1 MNRHRIRQALL
12 FATLLLASPAFPQEP
27 APEPGSL
34 EANKAVVSHYLQIL
48 GGGSLDELDQVI
60 GSDFLDRT
68 PGAPKVQGPG
78 SIRDS
83 QKRAREL
90 FEEIRYK
97 VGDLVAEGDRVA
109 ALYTVRATRK
119 AEGGAGKPVEV
130 IGITL
135 FRIADGKIRETWIV
149 NDQLEL
155 FSQLGFTIQA
165 PGAPP
170 SKLAPP
176 VKAPA
181 KPPVKPPR
189 S

>member
-12 FATLLLASPAFPQEP
+12 AILLLALPISPPLWGQEP
-27 APEPGSL
+27 APEPGSP

-48 GGGSLDELDQVI
+48 GGGSLYELDQVI

-68 PGAPKVQGPG
+68 PGAPKTQGPN

-90 FEEIRYK
+90 FEGIRYK

-155 FSQLGFTIQA
+155 FSQLGFTIQ
-165 PGAPP
+165 PPGGAP
-170 SKLAPP
+170 SKP
-176 VKAPA
+176 V
-181 KPPVKPPR
+181 PPVKPPVKKPR
-189 S
+189 P

>member
-12 FATLLLASPAFPQEP
+12 LATFLLALPIRAQEP
-27 APEPGSL
+27 VPEPGSL

-68 PGAPKVQGPG
+68 PGAPKTQGPN

-90 FEEIRYK
+90 FEGIRYK

-109 ALYTVRATRK
+109 ALYTVRASRK
-119 AEGGAGKPVEV
+119 GEGGAGKPVEV

-155 FSQLGFTIQA
+155 FSQLGFTIQP
-165 PGAPP
+165 PGAP
-170 SKLAPP
+170 SRP
-176 VKAPA
+176 V
-181 KPPVKPPR
+181 PPVKPPVKKKPQP
-189 S
+189 

>member
-1 MNRHRIRQALL
+1 MNRHRLPQALL
-12 FATLLLASPAFPQEP
+12 LATLLLASPIRAQEP

-68 PGAPKVQGPG
+68 PGAPKTQGPS

-90 FEEIRYK
+90 FEGIRYK

-119 AEGGAGKPVEV
+119 GEGGAGRPIEV

-155 FSQLGFTIQA
+155 FSQLGFTIQP
-165 PGAPP
+165 PGAP
-170 SKLAPP
+170 SKTAPVKPP
-176 VKAPA
+176 VNK
-181 KPPVKPPR
+181 PVKPPR
-189 S
+189 P

>member
-1 MNRHRIRQALL
+1 MNRHRILQTLL
-12 FATLLLASPAFPQEP
+12 ATLLLASPVRAQEP
-27 APEPGSL
+27 TPEPGSP

-68 PGAPKVQGPG
+68 PGAPKAQGPD
-78 SIRDS
+78 SIRES

-90 FEEIRYK
+90 FEGIRYK

-119 AEGGAGKPVEV
+119 ADGGTGKPVEV

-155 FSQLGFTIQA
+155 FSQLGFTIQP
-165 PGAPP
+165 PGAP
-170 SKLAPP
+170 SK
-176 VKAPA
+176 PA
-181 KPPVKPPR
+181 PPVKPPAR
-189 S
+189 PSVKPPQS

>member
-1 MNRHRIRQALL
+1 MNRHHICRAVL
-12 FATLLLASPAFPQEP
+12 ATLLLALPALAQEP
-27 APEPGSL
+27 APEPGSP
-34 EANKAVVSHYLQIL
+34 EANKAVVRHYLQIL

-60 GSDFLDRT
+60 GPDFLDRT
-68 PGAPKVQGPG
+68 PGAPKTQGPG
-78 SIRDS
+78 AIRDS

-90 FEEIRYK
+90 FAEIRYK
-97 VGDLVAEGDRVA
+97 IGDLVAEGDRVA

-119 AEGGAGKPVEV
+119 AESGAGTPIEV

-155 FSQLGFTIQA
+155 FSQLGFTIQP
-165 PGAPP
+165 PGGSPAKP
-170 SKLAPP
+170 
-176 VKAPA
+176 APA
-181 KPPVKPPR
+181 RPPVKPPH

>member
-1 MNRHRIRQALL
+1 MNRHRTPQALL
-12 FATLLLASPAFPQEP
+12 LATLLLASPIRAQEP
-27 APEPGSL
+27 APELGSL

-68 PGAPKVQGPG
+68 PGAPKVQGPS

-90 FEEIRYK
+90 FEDIRYK
-97 VGDLVAEGDRVA
+97 VGDLVAERDRVA

-119 AEGGAGKPVEV
+119 AEGGAGKPIEV

-170 SKLAPP
+170 SKPVPP
-176 VKAPA
+176 VKK
-181 KPPVKPPR
+181 KPRP
-189 S
+189 

>member
-12 FATLLLASPAFPQEP
+12 LAALLILPLASPALAQEP
-27 APEPGSL
+27 APEPGSP
-34 EANKAVVSHYLQIL
+34 EANKAVVRRYLQVL
-48 GGGSLDELDQVI
+48 GGGSLDDLDQVI
-60 GSDFLDRT
+60 GPDFVDRT
-68 PGAPKVQGPG
+68 PGAPKVQGP
-78 SIRDS
+78 SAIRDS

-90 FEEIRYK
+90 FEGIRYS

-119 AEGGAGKPVEV
+119 GAKAEGKPVEM

-155 FSQLGFTIQA
+155 FHQLGFTIQ
-165 PGAPP
+165 PPRTEP
-170 SKLAPP
+170 SKPP
-176 VKAPA
+176 
-181 KPPVKPPR
+181 PPGHR
-189 S
+189 